1 MSLTVGFFNSGIFK
15 GEIFNGGIFR
25 TSSTVSIVSL
35 LFGSGERGLIYDI
48 SDFSTL
54 YQDSAGT
61 TPVTAVSQPVGKIL
75 DISGNNNHAY
85 QSTASSRPI
94 LLQDAGGHYYLEL
107 DGVNDF
113 LVTNNIDFTSTDKIS
128 VFTGIRKLSDS
139 SQGAIIELTNNPSV
153 KNTGTFYINSSGLAG
168 ENYEVYMRGNGVR
181 SYYRPVTYTAPITNT
196 VSALFNNSG
205 VDLAIGNKPYV
216 NAVLDQDGGASNVM
230 TASTFSNAPIYIGRR
245 GGATNPFNG
254 RIYSMIVRG
263 AQSSEYELA
272 FSEAYV
278 NSKTGAY

>member
-1 MSLTVGFFNSGIFK
+1 MSLTVGLFNSGIFK

-85 QSTASSRPI
+85 QSTASRRPI

-107 DGVNDF
+107 DGVNDC

-139 SQGAIIELTNNPSV
+139 SQGAIIELTNNPTV
-153 KNTGTFYINSSGLAG
+153 LNTGTFYINSSSLAG
-168 ENYEVYMRGNGVR
+168 ENYEVYMRGNGIR

-205 VDLAIGNKPYV
+205 VDWAIGNKPYV

-245 GGATNPFNG
+245 GGSTNAFNG

>member
-1 MSLTVGFFNSGIFK
+1 MSLTVGLFNSGIFK

-205 VDLAIGNKPYV
+205 VDWAIGNKPYV

>member
-1 MSLTVGFFNSGIFK
+1 MSLTVGLFNSGIFK

-85 QSTASSRPI
+85 QSTESFRPI

-205 VDLAIGNKPYV
+205 VDWAIGNKPYV

-245 GGATNPFNG
+245 GGSTNAFNG